1 MTVQDSD
8 LIAARDRALAARA
21 GFQAALNAAL
31 ERLAPARLKEDA
43 AHAASH
49 GIDEAKEA
57 MRRSIQRHPVVIW
70 SAIGAV
76 IAYILR
82 RPLMVLARAGW
93 RSTGPLRDY
102 LGRWRQSDEE

>member
-1 MTVQDSD
+1 MTVRDPD

-43 AHAASH
+43 AQAASH

-57 MRRSIQRHPVVIW
+57 MRRSIQRHPLVLW
-70 SAIGAV
+70 SAIGA
-76 IAYILR
+76 IMAYILR
-82 RPLMVLARAGW
+82 RPLMALARAGW
-93 RSTGPLRDY
+93 RSTEPIRDHM
-102 LGRWRQSDEE
+102 GRWRQSDEE